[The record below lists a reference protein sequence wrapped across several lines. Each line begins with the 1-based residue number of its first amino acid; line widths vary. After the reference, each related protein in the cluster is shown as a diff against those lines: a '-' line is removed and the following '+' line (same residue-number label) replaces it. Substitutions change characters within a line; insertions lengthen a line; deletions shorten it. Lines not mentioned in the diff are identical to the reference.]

1 MTTSAKDS
9 HDKDTKGAIADLAAR
24 HGVTEDTVH
33 RLLAALVSGHGT
45 QAQFDI
51 AELGG
56 MGQWSLGGMTMVGDM
71 FNSALAAK
79 VNTLCTDIATLL
91 QERPEVAAR
100 SPIRTP
106 ASGADARDRLFVTA
120 GGGWPQD
127 LGTPSS
133 TGSQN
138 GTHYAFYPETRRLAV
153 EIGGLVT
160 VYDTGDHRIGGVS
173 QAQGA
178 GDTLSFTSQHG
189 RVRLSSL
196 RIVPRP
202 GAGDVRATDAEPSE
216 VPQGSDAVAP
226 QQPIEAAGPK
236 EGASAPPEDDAMI
249 FARIEKLAELHKKGI
264 LTNAEYQEKKADLLS
279 RL

>member
-1 MTTSAKDS
+1 MTMSAKDS

-24 HGVTEDTVH
+24 HDVTKDTVH

-79 VNTLCTDIATLL
+79 VNTLCTDLATLL

-138 GTHYAFYPETRRLAV
+138 GTHYAYYPETRRLAV
-153 EIGGLVT
+153 EIGGLVS

-189 RVRLSSL
+189 PVRLSEL
-196 RIVPRP
+196 KIVPRS
-202 GAGDVRATDAEPSE
+202 GAGDGKSKGAESSE
-216 VPQGSDAVAP
+216 GHPASDAAAP
-226 QQPIEAAGPK
+226 GQSVKAAAPK
-236 EGASAPPEDDAMI
+236 EVSSAPPEDDAMI
-249 FARIEKLAELHKKGI
+249 FARIEKLADLHNKGI
-264 LTNAEYQEKKADLLS
+264 LTDAEYQEKKTDLLS